1 LYWAITTPPSEA
13 YWFRAALAVL
23 VGADAED
30 DGVVGLEGF
39 GGEVGGSEDVRVDAK
54 LVECGG
60 DVVAG
65 AGDVGDVEVRRGMY
79 VDRDDAK
86 GRGGVVVGV
95 GEAWVADGAVAFG
108 VVVAIQ
114 GDYSCERGGLSPDL
128 SGVNAHGQVLRL
140 TGFFL
145 VFLWKRGFEQLRLR
159 LRIRR
164 QQNL

>member
-1 LYWAITTPPSEA
+1 M
-13 YWFRAALAVL
+13 L

-108 VVVAIQ
+108 VVVAI
-114 GDYSCERGGLSPDL
+114 
-128 SGVNAHGQVLRL
+128 V
-140 TGFFL
+140 
-145 VFLWKRGFEQLRLR
+145 
-159 LRIRR
+159 
-164 QQNL
+164 